1 MRVVGHQID
10 GKDILAAD
18 SRGKTA
24 PPHLVSTRRNLGR
37 GGHLRGMDAF
47 RESLADARALPQLAL
62 LGIAAGA
69 VTSVAVGALFAL
81 IGFAGDAVAS
91 LAGGDFQRLSPMKRA
106 ALPLAGAAVLAVVLT
121 PLAARRR
128 RAGVAHV
135 LERLAQRRVRFPL
148 ANAAV
153 QCFGGAAALGAG
165 LSGGAEGPAA
175 HLGAASSSSLGNA
188 LKIPQNSVRVLVA
201 CGAAAALASSFNT
214 PMAGVIFAL
223 EVVLM
228 EYTAATFIPVLLA
241 AATANIVGHWTF
253 GQAEALAMPDLTMH
267 SYMDLPFVMLAGVV
281 IGALAAVFVAAL
293 RGFARLDGQPF
304 WFRAGLAGAITG
316 AAALASPAVM
326 GMGYDSVHLALL
338 GQIAWP
344 ALLII
349 VVAKTVASTACVG
362 LGLPVGVIAPT
373 LVIGAAAGELLSF
386 AGAAWAPAGAS
397 APGFYAMLG
406 MAAMAGAALHAPLT
420 ALLIV
425 LELTSNLHVIL
436 PAMLIVAVATVTSRH
451 VLRQPS
457 AFAVPLR
464 RLGISHPPTAPEQ
477 HLLRT
482 AVARLMEKRFAV
494 LPRGGGTPLGTATW
508 VIADRGNAPRLL
520 RARDF
525 PPEGADSSLASGEPA
540 HFIDYRAT
548 LLEAQERLDQ
558 TGAQALCV
566 HGGQAEGLAGVVG
579 VLERATLDAWAAG
592 RRPGAADAAPNT
604 RASGAQRRGED

>member
-1 MRVVGHQID
+1 
-10 GKDILAAD
+10 
-18 SRGKTA
+18 
-24 PPHLVSTRRNLGR
+24 
-37 GGHLRGMDAF
+37 MDAF
-47 RESLADARALPQLAL
+47 RERLADVGALPQLAL
-62 LGIAAGA
+62 LGIAA
-69 VTSVAVGALFAL
+69 SVAVGALFAL
-81 IGFAGDAVAS
+81 IGFAGEAIAS
-91 LAGGDFQRLSPMKRA
+91 LAEGDFQHLSHMRRA
-106 ALPLAGAAVLAVVLT
+106 ALPLAGAAVLAVALT
-121 PLAARRR
+121 PLAAPRR

-135 LERLAQRRVRFPL
+135 LERLARRRVRFPL

-165 LSGGAEGPAA
+165 LSGGAEGPAV
-175 HLGAASSSSLGNA
+175 HLGAASSSSMGNA

-201 CGAAAALASSFNT
+201 CGAAAALASSFNA

-241 AATANIVGHWTF
+241 AATASIVGHWTF
-253 GQAEALAMPDLTMH
+253 GQGGALAMPDLAMH
-267 SYMDLPFVMLAGVV
+267 SYLDLPFVLLAGVV
-281 IGALAAVFVAAL
+281 IGALAAVFVAGL

-304 WFRAGLAGAITG
+304 WLRAGLAGAITG

-326 GMGYDSVHLALL
+326 GMGYDSVQLALL

-344 ALLII
+344 ALLVI
-349 VVAKTVASTACVG
+349 VVAKTIASTACVG
-362 LGLPVGVIAPT
+362 LGMPVGVIAPT

-386 AGAAWAPAGAS
+386 AGTAWAPAGAS

-406 MAAMAGAALHAPLT
+406 MAAMVGAALHAPLT

-482 AVARLMEKRFAV
+482 AVARLMEKRFAL
-494 LPRGGGTPLGTATW
+494 LPLDGGTPPGAATW
-508 VIADRGNAPRLL
+508 LIAADRDNAPRLL
-520 RARDF
+520 RPQSF
-525 PPEGADSSLASGEPA
+525 PPAGADSSAAGEPA
-540 HFIDYRAT
+540 PFIDYRAT
-548 LLEAQERLDQ
+548 LLEARERLDQ

-566 HGGQAEGLAGVVG
+566 HAGRAEGLAGIVG
-579 VLERATLDAWAAG
+579 VLERSALDAWAAG
-592 RRPGAADAAPNT
+592 RG
-604 RASGAQRRGED
+604 QRTLR